1 MYVCFLLGVQWG
13 EMSLPKGR
21 GEGLSRGELVYSQFL
36 EVSSPAGRF
45 CKLRRHST
53 MALEE
58 GEGCQVRG
66 LWGLLGEGLL
76 ELTQV
81 DVQASLGATKKKL

>member
-13 EMSLPKGR
+13 EMGLPKGR

-45 CKLRRHST
+45 CKLKKTQHHGVGGGGGVSS
-53 MALEE
+53 
-58 GEGCQVRG
+58 
-66 LWGLLGEGLL
+66 EGL
-76 ELTQV
+76 V
-81 DVQASLGATKKKL
+81 GAAG

>member
-1 MYVCFLLGVQWG
+1 MFLAESAVGGKWA
-13 EMSLPKGR
+13 SLR

-36 EVSSPAGRF
+36 EVSSPAGRL
-45 CKLRRHST
+45 CKLRRHSI
-53 MALEE
+53 LVEE
-58 GEGCQVRG
+58 GEGCQARG

-76 ELTQV
+76 ELIQV